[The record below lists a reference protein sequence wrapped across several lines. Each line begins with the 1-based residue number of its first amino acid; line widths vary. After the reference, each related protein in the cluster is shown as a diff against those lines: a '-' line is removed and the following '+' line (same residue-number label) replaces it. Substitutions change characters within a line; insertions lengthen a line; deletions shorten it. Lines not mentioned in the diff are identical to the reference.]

1 MSNRPK
7 QEPKRRRVSRE
18 YERFM
23 EDISADISL
32 DSPGELALPV
42 DGEGP
47 DDEPEIFGDD
57 QRIVRIW
64 PELGDRIIEDLR

>member
-1 MSNRPK
+1 
-7 QEPKRRRVSRE
+7 
-18 YERFM
+18 M

-64 PELGDRIIEDLR
+64 PVFGDRIIEDLR